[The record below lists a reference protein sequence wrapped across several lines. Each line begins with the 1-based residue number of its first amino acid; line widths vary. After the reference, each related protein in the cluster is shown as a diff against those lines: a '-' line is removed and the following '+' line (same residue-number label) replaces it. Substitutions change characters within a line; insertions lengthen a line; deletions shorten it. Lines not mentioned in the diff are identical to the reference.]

1 MKLRLPLLARGT
13 ATTPVL
19 TLLLVGVIAMLSL
32 LGAAAPGMLADGRT
46 ATVQRAIETVPVLAR
61 WPSATTP
68 GLPAFDPVTAPEVGV
83 WGSALTALGE
93 MRTRQPEP
101 LRDLLGTP
109 RLAIALDAQPTF
121 DRDPARTEPVPDNRV
136 ALVSDP
142 GLLRRAE
149 LVEGRLPELTR
160 PADGIEIALTE
171 TAAEQLAWPVG
182 SERLWDG
189 AKLRLTGL
197 VAPSGRD
204 TDDWAFISGSVDPVV
219 EVDGSGNRVLVA
231 SAFMHQDEMSEF
243 TDRVR
248 DIKATVWVPFENSRI
263 TADTA
268 EAAAAQ
274 LRLLPADPAPLPMYD
289 DTFFERGVPLLSALP
304 QAIETGIVRA
314 EVMRNVVT
322 VVAVG
327 PITVALV
334 VLALVSRLIAARRVE
349 STRVL
354 RARGASTPRLIA
366 MLGGEGLALGVLG
379 AAIGGGIAAVWPGL
393 VGWQALLVPV
403 ALAAVPAVV
412 LPWAS
417 LAEAER
423 RGRSDLGQ
431 VGARSGGGR
440 ARAALEVLI
449 LAVTGVLAVLVGV
462 SGGGASGGNG
472 ADGGSGGV
480 DPLLLALLLLL
491 GASAS
496 VLALRLLPL
505 LLRIAERRGRRKESL
520 VALLGPARAAR
531 DRVIRIAPVLG
542 VVIGLGVAV
551 FSVAFSA
558 TVSGGITRSAQ
569 TGVGADVRVES
580 SYINDAAFERVSSL
594 DGVAAIAALRGD
606 SSVDAAAGGSKARA
620 RVYVVDREAFVAV
633 QHDSASP
640 LLLPES
646 LVDSA
651 SGAVPVVASERL
663 LAELGLGNEAGA
675 EGGAEPAVGDEEFTV
690 GGAPVRVVAT
700 APSQLPFGT
709 AEQWVIIDTA
719 NAKALGLRAGGI
731 SQLYLSIGPGAD
743 ADAVGSSAVAAI
755 GGNAAYETPAQA
767 ESEYAEDPA
776 YRVVQGALFAASALV
791 ALLLALAT
799 VATLLLGAESRA
811 SMLAVL
817 RALGHSRRRTGSI
830 VAWEVVPAI
839 LVALPFGVGAGIA
852 MALLLIPQ
860 LDLRGFVG
868 GQAQPELAL
877 GGVWLPIVVLGFSAA
892 VALAVWVAAALGSR
906 IGVVGERVREDG

>member
-1 MKLRLPLLARGT
+1 MKLRLPLAARGA

-19 TLLLVGVIAMLSL
+19 TLLLLGVIAMLSV
-32 LGAAAPGMLADGRT
+32 LGAAAPKMLADGRT
-46 ATVQRAIETVPVLAR
+46 ATVKRAVEAVPVLAR

-68 GLPAFDPVTAPEVGV
+68 GLPAFDPLTAPEVGV
-83 WGSALTALGE
+83 WGSALTSLGE
-93 MRTRQPEP
+93 MRARQPEP

-149 LVEGRLPELTR
+149 LVEGRLPEPT
-160 PADGIEIALTE
+160 PTAGGIEIALTE
-171 TAAEQLAWPVG
+171 TVAEQLAWPVG

-197 VAPSGRD
+197 VAPSGREA
-204 TDDWAFISGSVDPVV
+204 DDWAFISGSVDPVV
-219 EVDGSGNRVLVA
+219 EVDGGGNRVLVA
-231 SAFMHQDEMSEF
+231 SAFMHLDQMSKF

-248 DIKATVWVPFENSRI
+248 DIKATVWVPFESSRI

-289 DTFFERGVPLLSALP
+289 NTFFERGVPLLSALP

-354 RARGASTPRLIA
+354 RARGASTARLIA

-379 AAIGGGIAAVWPGL
+379 AAIGGGIAAVGPG
-393 VGWQALLVPV
+393 VEGWSAFLVPAV
-403 ALAAVPAVV
+403 LAAVPAVV

-431 VGARSGGGR
+431 LGEPTGGGR

-449 LAVTGVLAVLVGV
+449 LVVTVALAVLVAV
-462 SGGGASGGNG
+462 SGDGEGVGGG
-472 ADGGSGGV
+472 GGV
-480 DPLLLALLLLL
+480 DPLLLALILLL

-496 VLALRLLPL
+496 MLALRLLPL
-505 LLRIAERRGRRKESL
+505 LLRAAERRGRRKESL
-520 VALLGPARAAR
+520 AALLGPARAAR

-558 TVSGGITRSAQ
+558 TVAGGIERSARA
-569 TGVGADVRVES
+569 GVGADVRVEA
-580 SYINDAAFERVSSL
+580 SYINDGAFARVSSL

-606 SSVDAAAGGSKARA
+606 SSVDATAGGSKARA
-620 RVYVVDREAFVAV
+620 RAYVVDREKFVAV
-633 QHDSASP
+633 QRNSASQ
-640 LLLPES
+640 LALPEP
-646 LVDSA
+646 LAEPA

-663 LAELGLGNEAGA
+663 LAELGLGDEAGA
-675 EGGAEPAVGDEEFTV
+675 VGGVEPAVGGEEFTV
-690 GGAPVRVVAT
+690 NGSPVRVVAA

-709 AEQWVIIDTA
+709 AEQWVIIDA
-719 NAKALGLRAGGI
+719 VNARALGLRAGGI
-731 SQLYLSIGPGAD
+731 SQLYLSIAPGAD
-743 ADAVGSSAVAAI
+743 ADAVGTAAAAAI
-755 GGNAAYETPAQA
+755 GGSAAYETPAQA
-767 ESEYAEDPA
+767 ASEYAEDPA
-776 YRVVQGALFAASALV
+776 YRVVQGALLAASALV

-799 VATLLLGAESRA
+799 VASLLLGAESRA

-817 RALGHSRRRTGSI
+817 RALGHSRRRTGSL

-852 MALLLIPQ
+852 MAMLLIPQ

-868 GQAQPELAL
+868 GHAQPELAL